1 MTAEHSDSAVETAGR
16 RVGEQP
22 LDAGAFRQV
31 IGRFMSG
38 VVVITA
44 THQGE
49 RRGMTVSAVASLSL
63 DPPMIVTCLN
73 AASSTQEVVRRAGA
87 FAVNILAEDQEH
99 LAGLFAR
106 PGADPFRDLPYES
119 GITGAPILAGALAVL
134 ECRIAQEVRGGSHR
148 VLLAD
153 VVRASAGEGSP
164 LAYFRGRFGRIELI
178 QDAETYRRL
187 RDLILTRQVSADE
200 QLDVERLASQLK
212 TSPSAVQYALTRL
225 VTENLVLRE
234 DRGHV
239 VKPLDVTTSNE
250 AHDARMAIELGVA
263 ETTVGRL
270 GPDRLSELRRL
281 AQATADV
288 LARSDPDGITAYAL
302 ANQEFHRYLVAT
314 AGSAALS
321 AVYEQLSIA
330 DLISRALRTQ
340 DEIETALAH
349 EHLDLVQAYE
359 RADLDDARDIIIR
372 HTEHAKQTQQRGIE
386 RAGGQL

>member
-1 MTAEHSDSAVETAGR
+1 MTAEHPEMAGQ
-16 RVGEQP
+16 RVDEQP

-73 AASSTQEVVRRAGA
+73 ASSSTQEVVRRAGA

-106 PGADPFRDLPYES
+106 PGVDPFLDLPCEP

-134 ECRIAQEVRGGSHR
+134 ECQIAQEVPGGSHR
-148 VLLAD
+148 VLLAN
-153 VVRASAGEGSP
+153 VVRASASEGSP

-178 QDAETYRRL
+178 QDAEAYRRL

-200 QLDVERLASQLK
+200 RLDVERLAGQLK

-225 VTENLVLRE
+225 VTENLVIRE
-234 DRGHV
+234 DRGHL
-239 VKPLDVTTSNE
+239 VKPLDVATSNE

-263 ETTVGRL
+263 EMTVGRL
-270 GPDRLSELRRL
+270 DQGQLSGLRRL
-281 AQATADV
+281 AQATVDV
-288 LARSDPDGITAYAL
+288 LGRADPDGIAAYAL
-302 ANQEFHRYLVAT
+302 ANQEFHRFLVAT
-314 AGSAALS
+314 AGVDALS

-340 DEIETALAH
+340 DEIEGLLAR

-359 RADLDDARDIIIR
+359 RADLDGVREVIIR
-372 HTEHAKQTQQRGIE
+372 HTAHAKQTQQRGIE

>member
-1 MTAEHSDSAVETAGR
+1 MTSQRAD
-16 RVGEQP
+16 EQP

-44 THQGE
+44 THEGE

-73 AASSTQEVVRRAGA
+73 AASATQEVIRRAGA

-106 PGADPFRDLPYES
+106 PGADPFSDLPCEP

-134 ECRIAQEVRGGSHR
+134 ECQIAQEVRGGSHR
-148 VLLAD
+148 VLLAN

-178 QDAETYRRL
+178 QDAEAYRRL
-187 RDLILTRQVSADE
+187 RELILTRQVSADE
-200 QLDVERLASQLK
+200 RLDVERLAGQLK
-212 TSPSAVQYALTRL
+212 SSPSAVQYALTRL
-225 VTENLVLRE
+225 VTENLVIRG

-239 VKPLDVTTSNE
+239 VKPLDVATSNA
-250 AHDARMAIELGVA
+250 AHDARMAIELGVT
-263 ETTVGRL
+263 EMTVGRL
-270 GPDRLSELRRL
+270 GHDQLSELARL
-281 AQATADV
+281 AQATVEV
-288 LARSDPDGITAYAL
+288 LGRDDPDGIAAYAR
-302 ANQEFHRYLVAT
+302 ANQEFHRFLVAT
-314 AGSAALS
+314 AGVDALS
-321 AVYEQLSIA
+321 AVYDQLSIA

-340 DEIETALAH
+340 DEIEGILAH
-349 EHLDLVQAYE
+349 EHVELVQAFE
-359 RADLDDARDIIIR
+359 RADHDSVREVIIR
-372 HTEHAKQTQQRGIE
+372 HTAHAKQTQQRGIQ

>member
-1 MTAEHSDSAVETAGR
+1 MAGR
-16 RVGEQP
+16 QVDEQP
-22 LDAGAFRQV
+22 LDAGVFRQV

-44 THQGE
+44 IHEGE

-73 AASSTQEVVRRAGA
+73 AASSTQDVIRRAGA
-87 FAVNILAEDQEH
+87 FAVNILADDQEH

-106 PGADPFRDLPYES
+106 PGTDPFLDLPCEP

-134 ECRIAQEVRGGSHR
+134 ECQIAQEVRGGSHR
-148 VLLAD
+148 VLLAN
-153 VVRASAGEGSP
+153 VVRASAGEGTP

-178 QDAETYRRL
+178 QDAETYQQL
-187 RDLILTRQVSADE
+187 RELILTRRVGPDE
-200 QLDVERLASQLK
+200 RLDVERVAGQLK
-212 TSPSAVQYALTRL
+212 SSPSAVQYALTRL
-225 VTENLVLRE
+225 VTENLVIRG

-239 VKPLDVTTSNE
+239 VKPLDVATSNA

-263 ETTVGRL
+263 EMTVGH
-270 GPDRLSELRRL
+270 LSKGQLAELRRL
-281 AQATADV
+281 AQATVDV
-288 LARSDPDGITAYAL
+288 LGRGDPDGIAVYAR
-302 ANQEFHRYLVAT
+302 ANQEFHRFLVAT
-314 AGSAALS
+314 AGVDALS
-321 AVYEQLSIA
+321 GVYEQLSIA

-340 DEIETALAH
+340 DEIETILAG

-359 RADLDDARDIIIR
+359 RADRDGVRDVITR
-372 HTEHAKQTQQRGIE
+372 HTAHAKQTQQRGIE

>member
-1 MTAEHSDSAVETAGR
+1 MAGQ
-16 RVGEQP
+16 RVDEQP

-73 AASSTQEVVRRAGA
+73 ASSSTQEVVRRAGA

-106 PGADPFRDLPYES
+106 PGADPFLDLPCEP

-134 ECRIAQEVRGGSHR
+134 ECQIAQEVRGGSHR
-148 VLLAD
+148 VLLAN
-153 VVRASAGEGSP
+153 VVRATAGEGSP

-178 QDAETYRRL
+178 QDAEAYRRL
-187 RDLILTRQVSADE
+187 RDLILTRQLSADE
-200 QLDVERLASQLK
+200 RLDVERLAGQLK

-225 VTENLVLRE
+225 VTENLVIRE

-239 VKPLDVTTSNE
+239 VKPLDVATSNE

-263 ETTVGRL
+263 EMTVGRL
-270 GPDRLSELRRL
+270 GPGHLSELRRL
-281 AQATADV
+281 AQATVDI
-288 LARSDPDGITAYAL
+288 LGRSDPAGITAYAL
-302 ANQEFHRYLVAT
+302 ANQEFHRFLVAA
-314 AGSAALS
+314 AGVDALS

-340 DEIETALAH
+340 DEIESLLAR

-359 RADLDDARDIIIR
+359 RDDLDGVREVIIR

>member
-1 MTAEHSDSAVETAGR
+1 MTGQ
-16 RVGEQP
+16 RVDEQS

-63 DPPMIVTCLN
+63 DPPMIVACLN
-73 AASSTQEVVRRAGA
+73 AASSTQEVIRRAGA

-106 PGADPFRDLPYES
+106 TGADPFADLLCEP
-119 GITGAPILAGALAVL
+119 GITGAPVLPGALAVL
-134 ECRIAQEVRGGSHR
+134 ECQIAQEVRGGSHR
-148 VLLAD
+148 VLLAN

-178 QDAETYRRL
+178 QDAEAYRQL
-187 RDLILTRQVSADE
+187 RDLILTREVSADE

-212 TSPSAVQYALTRL
+212 SSPSAVQYALTRL
-225 VTENLVLRE
+225 VTENLVVRG

-239 VKPLDVTTSNE
+239 VKPLDVATSNA

-263 ETTVGRL
+263 EMTVGQL
-270 GPDRLSELRRL
+270 SQDQLSELTRL
-281 AQATADV
+281 AQETVDV
-288 LARSDPDGITAYAL
+288 LGRDEPDGIAAYAR
-302 ANQEFHRYLVAT
+302 ANQEFHRFLVAA
-314 AGSAALS
+314 AGVDALCE
-321 AVYEQLSIA
+321 VYEQLSIA

-340 DEIETALAH
+340 DEIEGVLAR
-349 EHLDLVQAYE
+349 EHLDLVRAYQ
-359 RADLDDARDIIIR
+359 RADRDAAREIIIR
-372 HTEHAKQTQQRGIE
+372 HTAHAKATQQRGIE

>member
-1 MTAEHSDSAVETAGR
+1 MAGQD
-16 RVGEQP
+16 VDEQP
-22 LDAGAFRQV
+22 LDAGVFRQV

-44 THQGE
+44 IHEGE

-73 AASSTQEVVRRAGA
+73 AASSTQEVIRQAGA

-106 PGADPFRDLPYES
+106 PGADPFLDLPYEP

-134 ECRIAQEVRGGSHR
+134 ECQIVQEVRGGSHR
-148 VLLAD
+148 VLLAS

-178 QDAETYRRL
+178 QDAEAYRQL
-187 RDLILTRQVSADE
+187 RELILTRQLSADE
-200 QLDVERLASQLK
+200 RLDVERLASQLK
-212 TSPSAVQYALTRL
+212 SSPSAVQYALTRL
-225 VTENLVLRE
+225 VTENLVIRG

-239 VKPLDVTTSNE
+239 VKPLDVATSNA

-263 ETTVGRL
+263 EMTVGQL
-270 GPDRLSELRRL
+270 TEDQLAELRRL
-281 AQATADV
+281 AQATVDV
-288 LARSDPDGITAYAL
+288 LGQGDPDGIAAYAR
-302 ANQEFHRYLVAT
+302 ANQEFHRFLVAT
-314 AGSAALS
+314 AGVEALS

-330 DLISRALRTQ
+330 DLISRALRSQ
-340 DEIETALAH
+340 DEIEGMLAR

-359 RADLDDARDIIIR
+359 QADRGGVRDVIIR
-372 HTEHAKQTQQRGIE
+372 HTAHAKQTQQRGIE
-386 RAGGQL
+386 GAGGQL

>member
-1 MTAEHSDSAVETAGR
+1 MSMRAEHSDSAVETAGR

-31 IGRFMSG
+31 IGRVMSG

-73 AASSTQEVVRRAGA
+73 AASSTQEVVRRAGV

-178 QDAETYRRL
+178 QDAEAYRRAKG
-187 RDLILTRQVSADE
+187 LILTA
-200 QLDVERLASQLK
+200 
-212 TSPSAVQYALTRL
+212 P
-225 VTENLVLRE
+225 
-234 DRGHV
+234 G
-239 VKPLDVTTSNE
+239 
-250 AHDARMAIELGVA
+250 
-263 ETTVGRL
+263 
-270 GPDRLSELRRL
+270 
-281 AQATADV
+281 
-288 LARSDPDGITAYAL
+288 
-302 ANQEFHRYLVAT
+302 
-314 AGSAALS
+314 
-321 AVYEQLSIA
+321 
-330 DLISRALRTQ
+330 
-340 DEIETALAH
+340 
-349 EHLDLVQAYE
+349 
-359 RADLDDARDIIIR
+359 
-372 HTEHAKQTQQRGIE
+372 E
-386 RAGGQL
+386 RAGPAGVERARRPRENPPLGRAV

>member
-1 MTAEHSDSAVETAGR
+1 MEMAGQ
-16 RVGEQP
+16 RVDEQP

-44 THQGE
+44 AHQGE

-73 AASSTQEVVRRAGA
+73 AASSTQDVIRQAGA

-106 PGADPFRDLPYES
+106 PGADPFQDLACDP
-119 GITGAPILAGALAVL
+119 GITGAPLLPGALAVL
-134 ECRIAQEVRGGSHR
+134 ECQIAQEVRGGSHR
-148 VLLAD
+148 VLLAN

-178 QDAETYRRL
+178 QDAEAYRRL
-187 RDLILTRQVSADE
+187 RDLIVTRQVSADE
-200 QLDVERLASQLK
+200 RLDVEPLAGQLK
-212 TSPSAVQYALTRL
+212 TSASAVQYALTRL
-225 VTENLVLRE
+225 VTENLVIRE

-239 VKPLDVTTSNE
+239 VKPLDVATSNE

-263 ETTVGRL
+263 EMTVGHL
-270 GPDRLSELRRL
+270 GPGQLSGLRRL
-281 AQATADV
+281 AQATVDV
-288 LARSDPDGITAYAL
+288 LGQDDPDGIAAYAL
-302 ANQEFHRYLVAT
+302 ANQEFHRFLVAT
-314 AGSAALS
+314 AGVAALS
-321 AVYEQLSIA
+321 AVYEQLAIA

-340 DEIETALAH
+340 DEIEVVLAR

-359 RADLDDARDIIIR
+359 RADLDGVREVITR
-372 HTEHAKQTQQRGIE
+372 HTAHAKQTQQRGIA

>member
-1 MTAEHSDSAVETAGR
+1 MAGQ
-16 RVGEQP
+16 RVDEQP

-106 PGADPFRDLPYES
+106 PGADPFLDLPYEP

-134 ECRIAQEVRGGSHR
+134 ECQIVQEVRGGSHR
-148 VLLAD
+148 VLLAS

-178 QDAETYRRL
+178 QDAEAYRQL
-187 RDLILTRQVSADE
+187 RDLILTRQVNADE
-200 QLDVERLASQLK
+200 RLDVA
-212 TSPSAVQYALTRL
+212 
-225 VTENLVLRE
+225 
-234 DRGHV
+234 
-239 VKPLDVTTSNE
+239 TSNA

-263 ETTVGRL
+263 EMTVGH
-270 GPDRLSELRRL
+270 LSQDQLSGLWRL
-281 AQATADV
+281 AQATVDI
-288 LARSDPDGITAYAL
+288 LRRDDPDGITAYAL
-302 ANQEFHRYLVAT
+302 ANQEFHRFLVAT
-314 AGSAALS
+314 AGVDALS
-321 AVYEQLSIA
+321 AVYEQLAIA

-340 DEIETALAH
+340 DEIEVVLAR

-359 RADLDDARDIIIR
+359 RADRDAVREIIIR
-372 HTEHAKQTQQRGIE
+372 HTAHAKQTQQRGIE

>member
-1 MTAEHSDSAVETAGR
+1 MAGQ
-16 RVGEQP
+16 RVDEQP

-49 RRGMTVSAVASLSL
+49 RRGMTVSAVTSLSL

-73 AASSTQEVVRRAGA
+73 AASSTQDVVRRAGA
-87 FAVNILAEDQEH
+87 FAVNILAEDQEQ

-106 PGADPFRDLPYES
+106 PGADPFLDLPCEP
-119 GITGAPILAGALAVL
+119 GITGAPILPGTLAVL

-148 VLLAD
+148 VLLAN
-153 VVRASAGEGSP
+153 VVRASASDGSP

-178 QDAETYRRL
+178 QDAEAYRRL
-187 RDLILTRQVSADE
+187 MDLIVTRQVSPNE
-200 QLDVERLASQLK
+200 RLDVERLAAQLQ
-212 TSPSAVQYALTRL
+212 TPPSAVQYALTRL
-225 VTENLVLRE
+225 ATENLVIRD

-239 VKPLDVTTSNE
+239 VKPLDVATSND

-263 ETTVGRL
+263 EMTVGHL
-270 GPDRLSELRRL
+270 DPGQLSELRRL
-281 AQATADV
+281 AHATVDV
-288 LARSDPDGITAYAL
+288 LGRSDPDGLAAYAR
-302 ANQEFHRYLVAT
+302 ANQEFHRFLVAA
-314 AGSAALS
+314 AGVAALS

-330 DLISRALRTQ
+330 DLISRALRAQ
-340 DEIETALAH
+340 DEIEGLLAR
-349 EHLDLVQAYE
+349 EHLDLAAAYE
-359 RADLDDARDIIIR
+359 RADLDGVREVIIR
-372 HTEHAKQTQQRGIE
+372 HTAHAKQTQQRGIE

>member
-1 MTAEHSDSAVETAGR
+1 MTGQQ
-16 RVGEQP
+16 VGDQT

-73 AASSTQEVVRRAGA
+73 AASSTQEIVRRAGA

-99 LAGLFAR
+99 LAGIFAR
-106 PGADPFRDLPYES
+106 PGADPFADLPCEP

-134 ECRIAQEVRGGSHR
+134 ECQIAQEVRGGSHR
-148 VLLAD
+148 VLLAN

-164 LAYFRGRFGRIELI
+164 LAYFRGRFGRIELL
-178 QDAETYRRL
+178 QDAEAYRQL
-187 RDLILTRQVSADE
+187 RDLILTRQLSADE
-200 QLDVERLASQLK
+200 QLDVERLASRLK
-212 TSPSAVQYALTRL
+212 CSPSAVQYALTRL
-225 VTENLVLRE
+225 VTENLVIRG

-239 VKPLDVTTSNE
+239 VKPLDVATSNA

-263 ETTVGRL
+263 EMTVGQL
-270 GPDRLSELRRL
+270 GQDQLSELARL

-288 LARSDPDGITAYAL
+288 LGRDEPNGIAAYAR
-302 ANQEFHRYLVAT
+302 ANQEFHRFLVAA
-314 AGSAALS
+314 AGVDALS
-321 AVYEQLSIA
+321 EVYEQLSIA

-340 DEIETALAH
+340 DEIEGVLAR
-349 EHLDLVQAYE
+349 EHLDLVQAYQ
-359 RADLDDARDIIIR
+359 RADRDAVRDIIIR
-372 HTEHAKQTQQRGIE
+372 HTAHAKATQQRGIE
-386 RAGGQL
+386 KAGGQL

>member
-1 MTAEHSDSAVETAGR
+1 LRPVD
-16 RVGEQP
+16 EQP

-73 AASSTQEVVRRAGA
+73 AASATQEAVRQAGA

-106 PGADPFRDLPYES
+106 PGADPFLDLPCEP

-134 ECRIAQEVRGGSHR
+134 ECQVVQEVRGGSHR
-148 VLLAD
+148 VLLAN
-153 VVRASAGEGSP
+153 VV
-164 LAYFRGRFGRIELI
+164 RIELI
-178 QDAETYRRL
+178 QDAEAYRRL

-200 QLDVERLASQLK
+200 RLDVERLAGQLK
-212 TSPSAVQYALTRL
+212 SAPSAVQYALTRL
-225 VTENLVLRE
+225 VTENLVIRE

-239 VKPLDVTTSNE
+239 VKPLDVTTSNA

-263 ETTVGRL
+263 EMTVGRL
-270 GPDRLSELRRL
+270 SQDQLSGLRRL
-281 AQATADV
+281 AEATVDV
-288 LARSDPDGITAYAL
+288 LRRDDPDGIAAYAL
-302 ANQEFHRYLVAT
+302 ANQEFHRFLVAT
-314 AGSAALS
+314 AGVDALS
-321 AVYEQLSIA
+321 AVYEQLALA

-340 DEIETALAH
+340 DEIEGILAH
-349 EHLDLVQAYE
+349 EHLDLVRAYE
-359 RADLDDARDIIIR
+359 QADRDAVREIIIR
-372 HTEHAKQTQQRGIE
+372 HTAHAKQTQQRGIE

>member
-1 MTAEHSDSAVETAGR
+1 MAGQ
-16 RVGEQP
+16 RVDEQP

-44 THQGE
+44 IHEGE

-73 AASSTQEVVRRAGA
+73 AASSTQEVIRRAGA

-106 PGADPFRDLPYES
+106 PGADPFLDLPCEP

-134 ECRIAQEVRGGSHR
+134 ECQIAQEVRGGSHR
-148 VLLAD
+148 VLLAN

-178 QDAETYRRL
+178 QDAEAYQRL

-200 QLDVERLASQLK
+200 RLDVERLAGQLT

-225 VTENLVLRE
+225 VTENLVIRE

-239 VKPLDVTTSNE
+239 VKPLDVATSNG

-263 ETTVGRL
+263 EMTMGHL
-270 GPDRLSELRRL
+270 GHGQLAELRQL
-281 AQATADV
+281 AQATIDV
-288 LARSDPDGITAYAL
+288 LGRGDGDTDGIAAYAL
-302 ANQEFHRYLVAT
+302 ANQEFHRFLVAT
-314 AGSAALS
+314 AGVDALS

-330 DLISRALRTQ
+330 DLISRALRTR
-340 DEIETALAH
+340 DEIEGILAR

-359 RADLDDARDIIIR
+359 RADLDEVRDVIIR
-372 HTEHAKQTQQRGIE
+372 HTAHAKQTQQRGIE

>member
-1 MTAEHSDSAVETAGR
+1 MAGQ
-16 RVGEQP
+16 RVDEQP

-106 PGADPFRDLPYES
+106 PGADPFLDLPCEP
-119 GITGAPILAGALAVL
+119 GITGAPILPGALAVL

-148 VLLAD
+148 VLLAH

-164 LAYFRGRFGRIELI
+164 LAYFRGRFGRIELM
-178 QDAETYRRL
+178 QDAEAYQRL
-187 RDLILTRQVSADE
+187 RDLIVTRQVSADE
-200 QLDVERLASQLK
+200 RLDAERIAAQMN

-225 VTENLVLRE
+225 VTENLVIRE
-234 DRGHV
+234 DRGYL
-239 VKPLDVTTSNE
+239 VKPLDVATSNE

-263 ETTVGRL
+263 EMTVGHL
-270 GPDRLSELRRL
+270 NQGQLSELRRL
-281 AQATADV
+281 AQATVDV
-288 LARSDPDGITAYAL
+288 LGRGDLDDIAAYAL
-302 ANQEFHRYLVAT
+302 ANQEFHRFLVAT
-314 AGSAALS
+314 AGVDALS

-340 DEIETALAH
+340 DEIEGLLAR
-349 EHLDLVQAYE
+349 EHLELVQAYE
-359 RADLDDARDIIIR
+359 RADLDGVREVIIR
-372 HTEHAKQTQQRGIE
+372 HTAHAKQTQQRGIE

>member
-1 MTAEHSDSAVETAGR
+1 MAGQ
-16 RVGEQP
+16 RVDEQP

-106 PGADPFRDLPYES
+106 PGADPFLDVPCEP

-134 ECRIAQEVRGGSHR
+134 ECQIAQEVRGGSHR
-148 VLLAD
+148 VLLAN
-153 VVRASAGEGSP
+153 VVRATAGEGSP

-178 QDAETYRRL
+178 QDAEAYRRL
-187 RDLILTRQVSADE
+187 RDLIVTRQVSADE
-200 QLDVERLASQLK
+200 RLDVERLAGQLK

-225 VTENLVLRE
+225 VTENLVIRE

-239 VKPLDVTTSNE
+239 VKPLDVATSNE

-263 ETTVGRL
+263 EMTVGHL
-270 GPDRLSELRRL
+270 DPDQLSELRRL
-281 AQATADV
+281 AQATVEILD
-288 LARSDPDGITAYAL
+288 RGDPDGIAGYAL

-314 AGSAALS
+314 AGVDALS
-321 AVYEQLSIA
+321 VVYEQLSIA

-340 DEIETALAH
+340 DEIEGLLAR

-359 RADLDDARDIIIR
+359 RADLDGAREIIIR
-372 HTEHAKQTQQRGIE
+372 HTAHAKQTQQRGIE

>member
-1 MTAEHSDSAVETAGR
+1 MAGQ
-16 RVGEQP
+16 RVDEQP

-73 AASSTQEVVRRAGA
+73 ASSSTQEVVRRAGA

-106 PGADPFRDLPYES
+106 PGVDPFLDLPCEP

-134 ECRIAQEVRGGSHR
+134 ECQIAQEVPGGSHR
-148 VLLAD
+148 VLLAN
-153 VVRASAGEGSP
+153 VVRASASEGSP

-178 QDAETYRRL
+178 QDAEAYRRL

-200 QLDVERLASQLK
+200 RLDVERLAGQLK

-225 VTENLVLRE
+225 VTENLVIRE
-234 DRGHV
+234 DRGHL
-239 VKPLDVTTSNE
+239 VKPLDVATSNE

-263 ETTVGRL
+263 EMTVGRL
-270 GPDRLSELRRL
+270 DQGQLSGLRRL
-281 AQATADV
+281 AQATVDV
-288 LARSDPDGITAYAL
+288 LGRADPDGIAAYAL
-302 ANQEFHRYLVAT
+302 ANQEFHRFLVAT
-314 AGSAALS
+314 AGVDALS
-321 AVYEQLSIA
+321 VVYEQLSIA

-340 DEIETALAH
+340 DEIEGLLAR

-359 RADLDDARDIIIR
+359 RADLDGVREVIIR
-372 HTEHAKQTQQRGIE
+372 HTARAKQTQQRGIE